1 MLMRIAMTFE
11 LVSEVSGRTYRINP
25 KSFGKLLHMARLNGW
40 QPERVA
46 HEWPS
51 ASWETE
57 IILPHLGP
65 YMPGRVSRVDAEGLR
80 VALTRALATGA
91 VAVDGTVQHASVTLL
106 QVARAG
112 AFRVCR
118 SSAESL
124 EPQALFGA
132 VPA

>member
-1 MLMRIAMTFE
+1 VLNRIAMTIE
-11 LVSEVSGRTYRINP
+11 MESEVSGRTYRMDP

-65 YMPGRVSRVDAEGLR
+65 YMPGRVSRADAEGLR
-80 VALTRALATGA
+80 VALTRAMATGA

-106 QVARAG
+106 QVAREG
-112 AFRVCR
+112 AFLVCLRR
-118 SSAESL
+118 SGSL
-124 EPQALFGA
+124 EPQKLFRA